1 MVATRRLERL
11 RTDLAAR
18 LDLPPPPMVVA
29 LSGGADSATL
39 AALVSPQRLFHIHHG
54 QPHSDRME
62 EAAAAIARTLGI
74 PLTIER
80 TVVEP
85 WSEAAARTA
94 RYELLLAGLQTNEK
108 LLTGHTA
115 DDQAETVLANI
126 LRGTGP
132 DGVGGIPR
140 RRGRIV
146 RPLLRITRSETRE
159 FATLLGLPWEDDPTN
174 EDLDPLRNRIR
185 LRLLP
190 LLEAEYN
197 PAIRS
202 ALVGL
207 GEIAT
212 GQVDAVLSGEQLG
225 DGWRIPNAVLW
236 AAGPDATARIV
247 RAALR
252 PWRGGYGLDRAEVRR
267 VWEVVSGDRPS
278 TELAGGLKVERSE
291 SWLLCR
297 SLP

>member
-1 MVATRRLERL
+1 
-11 RTDLAAR
+11 
-18 LDLPPPPMVVA
+18 MVVA

-39 AALVSPQRLFHIHHG
+39 SALASPQRLLHIHHG

-62 EAAAAIARTLGI
+62 GAATAIAHTLGI

-85 WSEAAARTA
+85 WSEGAARTA
-94 RYELLLAGLQTNEK
+94 RYQLLLAGLQTNEK

-126 LRGTGP
+126 LRGSGLG
-132 DGVGGIPR
+132 GVGGIPR

-146 RPLLRITRSETRE
+146 RPLLSITRSETRE

-174 EDLDPLRNRIR
+174 QDLDPLRNRIR

-212 GQVDAVLSGEQLG
+212 GQVDDVLSGEQLG

-236 AAGPDATARIV
+236 AAGPDASARIV

-291 SWLLCR
+291 SWLVCR